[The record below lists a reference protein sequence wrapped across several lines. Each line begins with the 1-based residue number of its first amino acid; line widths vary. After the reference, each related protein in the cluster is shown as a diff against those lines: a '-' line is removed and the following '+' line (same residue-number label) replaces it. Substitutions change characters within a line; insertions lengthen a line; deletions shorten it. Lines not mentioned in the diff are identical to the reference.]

1 MDFAGCFLLVSFMH
15 EDIEKVLIAEEV
27 IEKRLD
33 VIAQRVHS
41 DFASEDALQVVAILK
56 GALVFMADLL
66 RRVPLRLE
74 IECLNVASYHGGTES
89 SGQVDF
95 LDQKLPDVKGR
106 CVLLIDDILDTG
118 RTLEAV
124 SEKLRLMGAREVKTC
139 VLLTK
144 DKERAAEVEADYSA
158 FEIADEFVVG
168 YGLDYDGKYRNLPYV
183 GVLNPSVIKS

>member
-1 MDFAGCFLLVSFMH
+1 MH

-27 IEKRLD
+27 IERRLD
-33 VIAQRVHS
+33 AIARQIHD
-41 DFASEDALQVVAILK
+41 DFTDGDSLQVVAILK

-66 RRVPLRLE
+66 RRVPLKLE

-89 SGQVDF
+89 SGRVDF
-95 LDQKLPDVKGR
+95 LDQKLPDVQGR
-106 CVLLIDDILDTG
+106 CVLLLDDILDTG
-118 RTLEAV
+118 RTLAAV
-124 SEKLRLMGAREVKTC
+124 SEKLRTMGAKEVKTC

-144 DKERAAEVEADYSA
+144 DKERAVGVEADYSA

-183 GVLNPSVIKS
+183 GVLKPEVIS

>member
-1 MDFAGCFLLVSFMH
+1 MN

-27 IEKRLD
+27 IERRLD
-33 VIAQRVHS
+33 VIAERIHA
-41 DFASEDALQVVAILK
+41 DFANEESLQVVGILK

-95 LDQKLPDVKGR
+95 LDHKLPEVKGR
-106 CVLLIDDILDTG
+106 SILVLDDILDTG
-118 RTLEAV
+118 RTLAAV
-124 SEKLRLMGAREVKTC
+124 SEKLYEMGAKEVKTC

-158 FEIADEFVVG
+158 FEIGDEFVVG

-183 GVLNPSVIKS
+183 GVLKESVIG

>member
-1 MDFAGCFLLVSFMH
+1 MN

-27 IEKRLD
+27 IERRLD
-33 VIAQRVHS
+33 VIAERIRS
-41 DFASEDALQVVAILK
+41 DFAKEESLQVVGILK

-95 LDQKLPDVKGR
+95 LDVKLPEVQGR
-106 CVLLIDDILDTG
+106 SVLVLDDILDTG
-118 RTLEAV
+118 RTLAAV
-124 SEKLRLMGAREVKTC
+124 TEKLYEMGARKVKTC

-158 FEIADEFVVG
+158 FEIGDEFVVG

-183 GVLNPSVIKS
+183 GVLKESVIG